1 MAIADTQSLLKII
14 GHEALEVLIQRFGGL
29 GVYIPESTPFSGE
42 LAVLPLEAQKAL
54 ALRFGGTEV
63 YIPKCDHKLRLS
75 LYRQIQKDRLN
86 GAKIK
91 DLVRKYHFSERWI
104 CEILRRDLDDSSD
117 DPQLKL
123 F

>member
-1 MAIADTQSLLKII
+1 MAIADTQNLLKIV
-14 GHEALEVLIQRFGGL
+14 GYEALEVLIRHFGGL
-29 GVYIPESTPFSGE
+29 GVYIPESAPFRGE
-42 LAVLPLEAQKAL
+42 LSVLPLEAQKAL
-54 ALRFGGTEV
+54 AWHFGGTEV
-63 YIPKCDHKLRLS
+63 YIPKLDHKLRLS
-75 LYRQIQKDRLN
+75 LYHQIQKDRLN

-104 CEILRRDLDDSSD
+104 CEILRRDLDNCD